1 MIQLRIDR
9 YRDKDKKHLLRA
21 LKAARADLETL
32 NKFGEQVSDRV
43 TNDFENVIKYLES
56 IVEE

>member
-1 MIQLRIDR
+1 MIQLRINR
-9 YRDKDKKHLLRA
+9 YHDKDKEHLLRA

-32 NKFGEQVSDRV
+32 NKFGERVSDRV
-43 TNDFENVIKYLES
+43 MNDFENVIKYLES